1 MPRMIADSSTLILL
15 AKCNLLEIVCDLFDI
30 IVPKS
35 VTVEVASE
43 DLVRKYP
50 DAALISDLT
59 LKGAITVQSPGKVRF
74 PLPISL
80 HQGEKDALLLAIKIR
95 KSLLATDDGKAIKA
109 ARFLRLPFIIT
120 PKIVVELF
128 RLQKISFK
136 KARESLEML
145 SKIGRYSPEII
156 ADALISLMEEKDGK
170 ADNHKDT

>member
-1 MPRMIADSSTLILL
+1 MIADSSTLILL
-15 AKCNLLEIVCDLFDI
+15 AKCNLLEIVCELFDM

-80 HQGEKDALLLAIKIR
+80 HQGEKDALLLAIETFAQPSKNR
-95 KSLLATDDGKAIKA
+95 CFDQDFPK
-109 ARFLRLPFIIT
+109 LR
-120 PKIVVELF
+120 
-128 RLQKISFK
+128 
-136 KARESLEML
+136 
-145 SKIGRYSPEII
+145 
-156 ADALISLMEEKDGK
+156 
-170 ADNHKDT
+170 